1 MHIGGLGHLNSCVEQ
16 GLLIPVSADN
26 LQIIHESKNPPRI
39 LVCTAITSNLA
50 LAHLFCDS
58 MSSLYLSL
66 LSTTLLTPTTI
77 SERIIIHSLVRNVLN
92 YV

>member
-16 GLLIPVSADN
+16 GLLI
-26 LQIIHESKNPPRI
+26 HESKNPHRI
-39 LVCTAITSNLA
+39 LVCTAITSYLA